1 MFYCMFYFTCGRSF
15 SRIYSSV
22 ISADSFLRFSSA
34 KNAFSV
40 VRVLKPKFHYADFP
54 ETARD
59 TCHGEVSG
67 KSATCHGEVADMD
80 HVTGKSQG
88 CFGVSN
94 HHKYT

>member
-1 MFYCMFYFTCGRSF
+1 MSVGLNEF
-15 SRIYSSV
+15 SDLQQMS
-22 ISADSFLRFSSA
+22 LT
-34 KNAFSV
+34 
-40 VRVLKPKFHYADFP
+40 KPKFHYADFP
-54 ETARD
+54 KNFPVIRVT
-59 TCHGEVSG
+59 GEDSG